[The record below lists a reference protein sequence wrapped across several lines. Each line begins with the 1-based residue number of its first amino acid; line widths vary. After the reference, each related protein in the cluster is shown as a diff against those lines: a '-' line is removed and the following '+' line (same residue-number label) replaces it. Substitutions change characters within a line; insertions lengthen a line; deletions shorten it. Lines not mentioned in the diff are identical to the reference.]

1 MGQLIYNKGS
11 QTYTLK
17 KSQSLQQSVA
27 KAKQLY
33 AKKITLN
40 YYFTSYSKINSKQ
53 IEVLKP
59 LNS

>member
-27 KAKQLY
+27 KAEQLY

>member
-1 MGQLIYNKGS
+1 MGQLIYKGS

-27 KAKQLY
+27 NTEQLY
-33 AKKITLN
+33 EKKITLN
-40 YYFTSYSKINSKQ
+40 HYFTSYSKINSKQ
-53 IEVLKP
+53 IKVLKP

>member
-27 KAKQLY
+27 KAEQLY

-40 YYFTSYSKINSKQ
+40 YYFTSYSKSNSKQ